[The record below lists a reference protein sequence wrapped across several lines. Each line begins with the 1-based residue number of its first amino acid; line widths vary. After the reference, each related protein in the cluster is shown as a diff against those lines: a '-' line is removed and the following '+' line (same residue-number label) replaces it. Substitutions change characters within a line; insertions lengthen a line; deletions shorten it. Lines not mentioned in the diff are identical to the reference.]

1 VIFDARK
8 LEQCVSCGLCLSSCP
23 TFQVTRAEQHGPRG
37 RIEGMR
43 LIENGTFDVLDPDA
57 VDSMETCVQCRAC
70 EVVCPS
76 DVEFG
81 ALMEQARAAIAS
93 AREDAA
99 SDRRA
104 SLLTRVLLAVVH
116 RPWFF
121 RPLTVLL
128 FLSQLTRLDRVLPP
142 AARVARRLSPRDL
155 VPRRRGPVDDADAH
169 LFRGCVMDQWFGSVH
184 DASERLLEASGFRAD
199 SSRRSACCGALH
211 LHAGQDATARR
222 LAQRTVDAYAGTSGP
237 VVVNSAGCGAAMRE
251 YGRLLATE
259 EAERFAARVR
269 DLGEV
274 VELPP
279 GAVPVQA
286 RVVWQAPCHLRN
298 VQGVD
303 GSSLALLRSVEGL
316 DVREPADGHACCG
329 AGGAYSLEQ
338 PVFAAAMRDRKARS
352 LDEQDA
358 DVVVSA
364 NPGCMLHLADD
375 QRRVV
380 HLAEVLARALPGRP
394 R

>member
-8 LEQCVSCGLCLSSCP
+8 LDQCVSCGLCLSSCP
-23 TFQVTRAEQHGPRG
+23 TFEVTRAEQHGPRG

-70 EVVCPS
+70 EAVCPS

-93 AREDAA
+93 AREQAG
-99 SDRRA
+99 SDLRA

-116 RPWFF
+116 RPRFF

-128 FLSQLTRLDRVLPP
+128 YLSQLTRLDRVLPP

-155 VPRRRGPVDDADAH
+155 IPRRRGPDDNADAH
-169 LFRGCVMDQWFGSVH
+169 LFRGCVMDQWFASVH
-184 DASERLLEASGFRAD
+184 DASERLLDASGFQVD

-222 LAQRTVDAYAGTSGP
+222 LAQNTVDAYEGTDGP
-237 VVVNSAGCGAAMRE
+237 VIVNSAGCGAAMHE
-251 YGRLLATE
+251 YGRLLGTE
-259 EAERFAARVR
+259 AAERFSARVR

-274 VELPP
+274 IQLPA
-279 GAVPVQA
+279 GAIPVQA
-286 RVVWQAPCHLRN
+286 RVVWQAPCHLRY
-298 VQGVD
+298 VQAAD
-303 GSSLALLRSVEGL
+303 SSSLALLRSVEGL
-316 DVREPADGHACCG
+316 DVREPSDGHACCG
-329 AGGAYSLEQ
+329 AGGAYSLAQ
-338 PVFAAAMRDRKARS
+338 PVFAAEMRERKGRS
-352 LDEQDA
+352 LDEQAA

-375 QRRVV
+375 QRKVV
-380 HLAEVLARALPGRP
+380 HLAEILARALPDRP
-394 R
+394 E